1 MCLLPTRLSA
11 ECSSAAGAP
20 VSNSW
25 LTVMPMPAP
34 RREPGCQ
41 GADTGEE
48 EEGGGD
54 PESETG
60 GPKWNDREQQCD

>member
-1 MCLLPTRLSA
+1 
-11 ECSSAAGAP
+11 
-20 VSNSW
+20 
-25 LTVMPMPAP
+25 MPAP

-60 GPKWNDREQQCD
+60 GQSGTIESNNVTDPYRGFIDYAT